1 MTINDQIKDEKLQ
14 HDINREAAKISA
26 LSSSKTHKYEY
37 LVVEN
42 ILPVNHQQIIE
53 QARFTYSPLGKAFEK
68 QINTIKDQGEKPVK
82 ALKSI
87 KKLSA
92 GDAIPNRAFTI
103 DEAREELNK
112 IKEIE
117 KNVDREKLFYKSN
130 KDTNHFKD
138 FRAIRTFREDIYE
151 GKTTFDEADEYQSDL
166 ADRINDFIKK
176 TNPHTE
182 EKKCEKKSTKK
193 NLIIIII
200 QCNNSE
206 SLLNEIRQIIYSLY
220 QSKDITEKVYN
231 NLLTSL

>member
-1 MTINDQIKDEKLQ
+1 MTMNDQIKDEKLQ
-14 HDINREAAKISA
+14 YDINREAAKISA
-26 LSSSKTHKYEY
+26 LSSGKTHKYEY
-37 LVVEN
+37 LVGED
-42 ILPVNHQQIIE
+42 ILPVNQQQIIE
-53 QARFTYSPLGKAFEK
+53 QARITYSPLGKAFEK
-68 QINTIKDQGEKPVK
+68 QINTIKDQGEKQVE

-92 GDAIPNRAFTI
+92 GDAISNSAFTT

-117 KNVDREKLFYKSN
+117 KNVDREKLFYQSN
-130 KDTNHFKD
+130 KDTNNFKD
-138 FRAIRTFREDIYE
+138 FRTIRTFREDIYE
-151 GKTTFDEADEYQSDL
+151 GKTTLDEADEYQSHL
-166 ADRINDFIKK
+166 ADRINDFLKK
-176 TNPHTE
+176 TSPHTK
-182 EKKCEKKSTKK
+182 EKKSEKKSTKK
-193 NLIIIII
+193 NLKIIII